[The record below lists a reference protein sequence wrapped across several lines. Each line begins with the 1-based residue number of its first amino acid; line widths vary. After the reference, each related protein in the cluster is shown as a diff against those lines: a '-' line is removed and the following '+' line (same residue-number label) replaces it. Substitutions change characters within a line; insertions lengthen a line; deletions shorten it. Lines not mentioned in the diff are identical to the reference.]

1 MRRPTTRLAT
11 GLVALACLGALG
23 ACSSDDASTSTSK
36 DPVEV
41 EVGKAFTW
49 NGFDV
54 EDGWEL
60 NAIKRSA
67 GLEEV
72 TTPEVK
78 GTITNTSDEER
89 AALFEMVFSTDGSAG
104 RDAQLLGRDAWS
116 PTSPSS
122 SSARASARRCLR
134 TTTQSSSR
142 SSAET
147 RPPADVGRRHG

>member
-1 MRRPTTRLAT
+1 MRRPTTRLVT

-60 NAIKRSA
+60 KGIKRSA

-78 GTITNTSDEER
+78 GTITNASDEER
-89 AALFEMVFSTDGSAG
+89 VALFEMVFSTDGSPVATLSCSAPSMVADQSQQFICPG
-104 RDAQLLGRDAWS
+104 LSTTMPEDYDAVVVQEFRRD
-116 PTSPSS
+116 TPS
-122 SSARASARRCLR
+122 
-134 TTTQSSSR
+134 
-142 SSAET
+142 
-147 RPPADVGRRHG
+147 

>member
-1 MRRPTTRLAT
+1 MRRPTARLAA

-23 ACSSDDASTSTSK
+23 ACSNDDASTSK

-60 NAIKRSA
+60 NGIKRSA

-78 GTITNTSDEER
+78 GTITNTSDVER
-89 AALFEMVFSTDGSAG
+89 AALFEMVFSTDGSPVATLSCSAPTMVADQSQQFICPG
-104 RDAQLLGRDAWS
+104 LSTTMPEDYDAVVVQEFRRD
-116 PTSPSS
+116 TSS
-122 SSARASARRCLR
+122 
-134 TTTQSSSR
+134 
-142 SSAET
+142 
-147 RPPADVGRRHG
+147 